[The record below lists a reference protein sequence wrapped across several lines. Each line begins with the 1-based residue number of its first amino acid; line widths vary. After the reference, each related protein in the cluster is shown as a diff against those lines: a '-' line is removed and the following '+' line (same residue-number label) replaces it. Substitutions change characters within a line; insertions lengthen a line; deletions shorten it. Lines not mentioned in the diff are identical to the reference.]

1 MTETGATS
9 PDPKPAVEAQQEPDP
24 HHPATHHQ
32 APHDLD
38 RRRHLARLRDLA
50 GRLDHQAVLIRN
62 SGRDPRAE
70 TRAGKLADEAFAIRW
85 ALRQLAPETECIR
98 QTLDALSGAGGAGVT
113 PRSRP

>member
-9 PDPKPAVEAQQEPDP
+9 PDPKPAAEAQQEPDP
-24 HHPATHHQ
+24 HHPAT
-32 APHDLD
+32 HDLD

-50 GRLDHQAVLIRN
+50 GRLDHQAALIRN
-62 SGRDPRAE
+62 GGRDPRAE

-85 ALRQLAPETECIR
+85 ALRQIAPETECIR
-98 QTLDALSGAGGAGVT
+98 QTLDALSGATSAGGGAGVT